1 MTNNENTVNETMF
14 KTVEKSD
21 LKSARKK
28 AEETKSEVERLKEST
43 SIMDKKRV
51 KIKIKELEDA
61 VKSRRDEA
69 ERQKIQVLSDDF
81 EKIYECLKEGEESLN
96 KESLMDKRIKLLGEI
111 KTHGADSLNVAKL
124 NNNKAKID
132 IIKYEPIIREAAQ
145 SSASDDYRVLDKY
158 TANKK
163 TGLFTA
169 VVAGVLVIG
178 IVAAGFMNKV
188 KDKFKANTN
197 NTTTAATTLNDS
209 SSTTTT
215 TNGTT
220 VATTTKFDLETVTV
234 DYSSPT
240 LDTENTNADGYFID
254 PETGEVSE
262 PDVTYEDLRPTTPYE
277 EVEVISDPSVT
288 DTIETVS
295 YETTE
300 VTQPTDTQGTVAET
314 TEYTAP
320 TGTDELPIEPTVVT
334 VDLFADSEY
343 KEAEATKQSRKKT
356 NSKAVSFSYNSSLN
370 NYVVKKSGKA
380 YTLRLR

>member
-21 LKSARKK
+21 LKSVRKK
-28 AEETKSEVERLKEST
+28 TEETKSEVERLKEST

-51 KIKIKELEDA
+51 KIKIKELEYA
-61 VKSRRDEA
+61 VKSRKDEA

-81 EKIYECLKEGEESLN
+81 EKIYECLKEGEESLT

-132 IIKYEPIIREAAQ
+132 IIKYEPIIREAAK

-188 KDKFKANTN
+188 KEKFKANTN

-209 SSTTTT
+209 STTTT
-215 TNGTT
+215 TKGTT
-220 VATTTKFDLETVTV
+220 LATTTKYDLETVTV

-240 LDTENTNADGYFID
+240 RDLEATNADGYFID
-254 PETGEVSE
+254 PDTGEVNE

-277 EVEVISDPSVT
+277 EVEVISDPSVS

-295 YETTE
+295 YETTV

-320 TGTDELPIEPTVVT
+320 TGTDPLPIEPTVVT
-334 VDLFADSEY
+334 VDLYADSEY
-343 KEAEATKQSRKKT
+343 KEDNTTKENHKTKQNRKVLVLK
-356 NSKAVSFSYNSSLN
+356 
-370 NYVVKKSGKA
+370 
-380 YTLRLR
+380 LR